1 VTFRDSSRSERES
14 ASLRRRLAAW
24 LLLIAALGVTLSL
37 RARTRG
43 FLPGHHGYQTALA
56 LSMAKNLDARH
67 HYLMFTRKILNEKGE
82 ETLSPHN
89 RLPIGSFLALAL
101 VTRLCHDDPM
111 KEIEAGKILMLLCF
125 WGSLVTSFLIVAK
138 LTGRVLLA
146 AAVSLLAFSSYYM
159 QYYDDMVFNDIPAL
173 FAFLLLLLGIARC
186 EKDGKR
192 GLLYAATFLAIFL
205 GWQGFA
211 PLVAWWCLRL
221 IPALASRGRELGA
234 RMRDVLR
241 HPSTR
246 ALVTAALWGGLLL
259 AWNLTNEK
267 AATKTAFA
275 DLPSVRS
282 IFFRVGLSG
291 GVEEYPEYPE
301 LAWSRFLPGQAR
313 RLMKATIPTRPLHAR
328 IARWGDRGGGGMI
341 KVLAVLAAGGAL
353 LCLLTW
359 FLWRAG
365 ESRLLWGVI
374 AASGFFWTI
383 PMRNFTPFHDFQS
396 LFYVGFVLLIY
407 AALLSPIPSRILPMA
422 ALVGFATFAFSSY
435 DLNAVKQE
443 EGRAGEARVVD
454 CATLRKVLGRD
465 RKIQVGADPKEF
477 SNELVQM
484 RYYLAG
490 NYFADPAVAELVLTS
505 QKDSA
510 AQSLTP
516 HNEGLFLFAAPPSIK
531 P

>member
-1 VTFRDSSRSERES
+1 VTSRNRSCSERQTT
-14 ASLRRRLAAW
+14 SLTLRLAAW

-89 RLPIGSFLALAL
+89 RLPIGSFLALAA
-101 VTRLCHDDPM
+101 VTRLCHGDPM
-111 KEIEAGKILMLLCF
+111 KEIDAGKILMLLCF
-125 WGSLVTSFLIVAK
+125 WGSLVASFLIVEK
-138 LTGRVLLA
+138 LTGRVWLA
-146 AAVSLLAFSSYYM
+146 AGASLLAFSSYYM

-173 FAFLLLLLGIARC
+173 FAFLLLLLGIVRC

-192 GLLYAATFLAIFL
+192 ELLYAATLLAIFL

-211 PLVAWWCLRL
+211 PLVAWCCLRL
-221 IPALASRGRELGA
+221 IPTLTSRGKRLSVRIG
-234 RMRDVLR
+234 DLLR

-246 ALVTAALWGGLLL
+246 ALVAGMVWGASLL
-259 AWNLTNEK
+259 AWNLYNEK
-267 AATKTAFA
+267 TATKTAFA

-313 RLMKATIPTRPLHAR
+313 RLMKAIIPTRPLHAR
-328 IARWGDRGGGGMI
+328 IARWGDRGGGTAKALLG
-341 KVLAVLAAGGAL
+341 LAVGAFL
-353 LCLLTW
+353 LCLLA
-359 FLWRAG
+359 FLWRAK
-365 ESRLLWGVI
+365 ESRLLWCVI

-396 LFYVGFVLLIY
+396 LFYVGFVLLFY
-407 AALLSPIPSRILPMA
+407 AALLSPLPSRILPMA
-422 ALVGFATFAFSSY
+422 ALVGLATFAYSSY

-443 EGRAGEARVVD
+443 EGRAGESRVVD

-465 RKIQVGADPKEF
+465 RKIQVGADAKEF

-490 NYFADPAVAELVLTS
+490 NYFADPVVAELVLTTE
-505 QKDSA
+505 KDFA
-510 AQSLTP
+510 ARSLTP
-516 HNEGLFLFAAPPSIK
+516 HNEGLFLFAAAPSPK